1 MDNDIQPRIKAK
13 RIESTTVTIFFEFE
27 SERRHV
33 QVASRELTH
42 SDRDTNTIVVFNPTN
57 VATHYCT
64 KTLRV
69 IKSYEL

>member
-13 RIESTTVTIFFEFE
+13 RIESTTATIFFEFE
-27 SERRHV
+27 SERRHA
-33 QVASRELTH
+33 QVASRESTH
-42 SDRDTNTIVVFNPTN
+42 KNEYEVVIKSTN

-64 KTLRV
+64 KTLQV